1 MQIYIHTPFNK
12 ANQIELLTKF
22 SDKAT
27 LVFGNELTKE
37 SAIEASKNANI
48 ILGNP
53 PAKWFENKLLNLKLW
68 QLDSAGFD
76 GYKHLKL
83 NVPVCNLKDYFS
95 IPCAETIVAGI
106 LAFYRKIDELTIL
119 KSKNQWVGAS
129 IRQSLNVLSHK
140 RVIILGAGGIGQA
153 VKKILS
159 GFDCQISM
167 MARSNPDA
175 TIFTIQELMD
185 ILPNTDLVINCLPG
199 TATGFFT
206 AQMIGK
212 MPENA
217 IFANIGRG
225 STVDE
230 NALIEALQTKKIA
243 GAVLDVTEIEPLP
256 IDNPLWNMENVILT
270 QHSGGGQMSEE
281 EGKLKAYIENVG
293 RFFNNEPLLN
303 IVNLERGY

>member
-12 ANQIELLTKF
+12 TNQTELLTKF

-37 SAIEASKNANI
+37 NAFEGFKNANI

-53 PAKWFENKLLNLKLW
+53 PASWFENELPNLRLW

-106 LAFYRKIDELTIL
+106 LAFYRKIDELTHL

-140 RVIILGAGGIGQA
+140 RVVILGAGGIGQA
-153 VKKILS
+153 VKKILF

-199 TATGFFT
+199 TARGFFT
-206 AQMIGK
+206 AKMIDK
-212 MPENA
+212 LPENA

-230 NALIEALQTKKIA
+230 NALIEALQNKKIA

-256 IDNPLWNMENVILT
+256 VENFLWNMENVILT

-281 EGKLKAYIENVG
+281 DGKLKAYIENVG
-293 RFFNNEPLLN
+293 RFLNNEPLLN
-303 IVNLERGY
+303 LIDLERGY

>member
-1 MQIYIHTPFNK
+1 MQIYIHTHFNRK
-12 ANQIELLTKF
+12 NQIELLTMF
-22 SDKAT
+22 SDNAT
-27 LVFGNELTKE
+27 LVFGNGLSYEN
-37 SAIEASKNANI
+37 AIEAFKNAQI
-48 ILGNP
+48 VLGNP
-53 PAKWFENKLLNLKLW
+53 SESWFENELSNLKLW

-83 NVPVCNLKDYFS
+83 DVPVCNLKDYFS

-106 LAFYRKIDELTIL
+106 LAFYRKIDELTLL

-140 RVIILGAGGIGQA
+140 RVVILGAGGIGQA
-153 VKKILS
+153 VKKLLT

-167 MARSNPDA
+167 MARSNADA

-206 AQMIGK
+206 AKMIDK
-212 MPENA
+212 LPENA

-230 NALIEALQTKKIA
+230 SVLIEALQNKKIA

-256 IDNPLWNMENVILT
+256 VDNLLWNMENVILT

-281 EGKLKAYIENVG
+281 DGKVKAYIENIG
-293 RFFNNEPLLN
+293 RFLNNEPLLN
-303 IVNLERGY
+303 LVNLERGY